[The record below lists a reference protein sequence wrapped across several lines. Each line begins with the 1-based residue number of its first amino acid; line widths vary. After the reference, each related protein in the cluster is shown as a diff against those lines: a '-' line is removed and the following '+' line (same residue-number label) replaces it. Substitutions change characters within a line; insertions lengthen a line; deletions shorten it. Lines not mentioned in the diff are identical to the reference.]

1 MTEPFASHA
10 APDLPPGPSPDPDAD
25 PHPDRWNK
33 PRMAAF
39 LRELAACHSVS
50 AAARSVGMSRQSAY
64 RLRAR
69 LKGEP
74 FDLGWETAFQHSYD
88 ALHQA
93 ALERALHGTPVPVFF
108 NGAQIGTRQ
117 HFDERLTCFLL
128 AARNRGGAQQLG
140 RYRAA
145 ADYWSERWDA
155 LLEQIETGHARWP
168 RDGVA
173 DGSWGSEPAG
183 DAEIDAED
191 AEDARRHRDS
201 AAADASRRFTAPD
214 PLNRK
219 AQP

>member
-1 MTEPFASHA
+1 MTEPYSPLADSDFT
-10 APDLPPGPSPDPDAD
+10 PDPDAD

-33 PRMAAF
+33 FKMAGF

-93 ALERALHGTPVPVFF
+93 ALERALHGIAVPVFF
-108 NGAQIGTRQ
+108 NGEQIGTRQ
-117 HFDERLTCFLL
+117 HYDERLTCFLL

-140 RYRAA
+140 RYRAG
-145 ADYWSERWDA
+145 ADYYAQRWDE
-155 LLEQIETGHARWP
+155 LLHHIETGNARWP
-168 RDGVA
+168 LAAAVA
-173 DGSWGSEPAG
+173 GSWGSEPVGGTEADG
-183 DAEIDAED
+183 ELDPED
-191 AEDARRHRDS
+191 AEAARCERDR
-201 AAADASRRFTAPD
+201 AAVDASIRFTAPD
-214 PLNRK
+214 PLPGDARR
-219 AQP
+219 